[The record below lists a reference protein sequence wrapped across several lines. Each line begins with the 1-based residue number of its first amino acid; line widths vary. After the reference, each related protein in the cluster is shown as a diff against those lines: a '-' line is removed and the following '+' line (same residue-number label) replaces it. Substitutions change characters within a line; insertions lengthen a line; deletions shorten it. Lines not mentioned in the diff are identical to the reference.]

1 VRVLTGRSL
10 LFGRGLRYAWQYEG
24 RWGMAGTEPRCDT
37 FDVAELPT
45 GTVTFLFTDL
55 EGSTR
60 LWEEYPEAMP
70 KALARHDEI
79 MRHAVEA
86 HGGHLVKMTGDGV
99 HAAFA
104 TAHDAVA
111 SAVVAQL
118 ALVHEPWAETA
129 ALRVRMGLHTGVAER
144 RDDDYY
150 GPAVNRAARLM
161 AAAHGGQIVC
171 SLATVELVRGV
182 LPAEVTLVDLGEHRL
197 RDLGRREHVFQ
208 VARGGLAGGFPA
220 LRSVES
226 YPSNLPFQVTTFVGR
241 EEDLREVS
249 QVLGEARVVT
259 LTGVGGVGKTRL
271 AVQTAAELLPRLAD
285 GAWLCE
291 LGPLSDAGAV
301 PAVVATVLSIQPQPG
316 KTLIETIVVALRHRE
331 MLILLDNCEHLIGP
345 AAQLVDEIVRSCP
358 GVRVLATSREGL
370 GVSGERLLLVRS
382 LGLPGEHAGV
392 EELAHSD
399 AARLFVDRTA
409 ATRRGFA
416 VNEANAAAVTQICR
430 RLDGIP
436 LAIELAAAR
445 TRVMS
450 ADEIAGRLDERFR
463 LLTGG
468 SRTAVERHQT
478 LRAAVDWSY
487 GLLEPEERVLLDRL
501 GVFAGG
507 FTLDA
512 AETVGAD
519 DEGWSGDVL
528 DDLAQLVDK
537 SLVVAEEDADGGTR
551 YRLLETIRQYA
562 IAHLN
567 DAEATDAIR
576 RRHAQ
581 WCVRL
586 VADAAA
592 GSRGPDEPRWVRR
605 LDRELENL
613 RSAITWATGANE
625 TDLTMELLGALPV
638 LVINT
643 PFGYALG
650 PWAAAALRIAG
661 ATQHPRLGAVLA
673 LRAADHRLHDRLADA
688 ERDACDA
695 IDAVLRPET
704 SFSSLPWG
712 VLLNVYAYSG
722 RAEQFLERHEE
733 FLSAARRH
741 GDDYAI
747 AFSLSL
753 VAINLMAVG
762 RAEDGL
768 GFAQEALRLAERVGA
783 PSVIAVAANALSG
796 VIVERDPERARTL
809 VELCLENALS
819 IGGDLPAT
827 IALGALGR
835 IGTTADD
842 PRWATRFRGVV
853 DRTYDAGDTRLLL
866 VQLDMYAHTL
876 LQIGRVEPSAVL
888 FGTVGRHARHLANPV
903 STARR
908 QMQRSGLV
916 AALGDDRFTDLAA
929 HGESLDLAD
938 AVALARH
945 ELDRVINGLP
955 TLDA

>member
-1 VRVLTGRSL
+1 
-10 LFGRGLRYAWQYEG
+10 
-24 RWGMAGTEPRCDT
+24 MAE
-37 FDVAELPT
+37 FPT

-55 EGSTR
+55 VASSR
-60 LWEEYPEAMP
+60 LWEEYPEAMQV
-70 KALARHDEI
+70 ALARHDAI
-79 MRHAVEA
+79 LRDAVA
-86 HGGHLVKMTGDGV
+86 GQGGQVVKSTGDGV
-99 HAAFA
+99 HAAFGRA
-104 TAHDAVA
+104 EDAVA
-111 SAVVAQL
+111 AAVEAQR
-118 ALVHEPWAETA
+118 ALDAERWAETGP
-129 ALRVRMGLHTGVAER
+129 LRVRMGLHTGTAETR
-144 RDDDYY
+144 QGDYF
-150 GPAVNRAARLM
+150 GPALNRAARLT
-161 AAAHGGQIVC
+161 ALAHGGQALV
-171 SLATVELVRGV
+171 SHATEAVVHDALAGGVEL
-182 LPAEVTLVDLGEHRL
+182 EDLGEHRL
-197 RDLGRREHVFQ
+197 RDLSRPERVFQ
-208 VARGGLAGGFPA
+208 LVHADLPREFPP
-220 LRSVES
+220 LRSLDAL
-226 YPSNLPFQVTTFVGR
+226 PSNLPFQVTTFVGR
-241 EEDLREVS
+241 EEELREVS
-249 QVLGEARVVT
+249 EVLGEARVVT

-271 AVQTAAELLPRLAD
+271 AVQTAAELLPRFAD

-291 LGPLSDAGAV
+291 LGPLSDPGAV

-316 KTLIETIVVALRHRE
+316 KTLIESIVVALRHRE
-331 MLILLDNCEHLIGP
+331 MLILLDNCEHLIDP

-370 GVSGERLLLVRS
+370 GMSGERLLLVRS

-416 VNEANAAAVTQICR
+416 VDEANAAAVTQICR

-450 ADEIAGRLDERFR
+450 PGEIAGRLDERFR

-487 GLLEPEERVLLDRL
+487 GLLKPEERVLLDRL

-512 AETVGAD
+512 AETVGVD
-519 DEGWSGDVL
+519 DEGWGGDVL
-528 DDLAQLVDK
+528 DHLAQLVDK

-592 GSRGPDEPRWVRR
+592 GSRGRDEPRWVRR

-625 TDLTMELLGALPV
+625 IDLSMELLGPLPGS
-638 LVINT
+638 VINT

-650 PWAAAALRIAG
+650 PWAAAALRIPG
-661 ATQHPRLGAVLA
+661 ATRHPRLGAVLA

-722 RAEQFLERHEE
+722 RVEQFLERHEE

-741 GDDYAI
+741 GHDYEI

-762 RAEDGL
+762 RAEDGR
-768 GFAQEALRLAERVGA
+768 GFAEEALRLAERVGA

-796 VIVERDPERARTL
+796 AIAEQDPERARTL

-835 IGTTADD
+835 TGTTADD
-842 PRWATRFRGVV
+842 PRWATRFRGVM

-908 QMQRSGLV
+908 ETQRSGLV
-916 AALGDDRFTDLAA
+916 AALGDDRFTDLVA